1 MSEAR
6 GEDTGTTTRGEFV
19 SPAEPF
25 RREVKETP
33 SQKKKQKN
41 DGEYMRRAHHVPPR
55 RRRSARVRL
64 LVLVCAAFALV
75 YGSRVARDAARRRED
90 AAALDRLDRLDPRGS
105 LRAQWER
112 RGADADDA
120 AVLSPH
126 CEASLA
132 SILPIDFFALD
143 EPHASRDGTT
153 DRERVAGLK
162 KENTLARSRLYSDF
176 ARGVAEKGVT
186 AFAGT
191 TTTQGLGLSSLFRF
205 DSRTGK
211 ASAILEPLSIP
222 VRAIVVPLPGDSPA
236 ATKIRRETRDALRR
250 FFPPAGGDFGHGD
263 SVWFQDPELFHFSVF
278 HASHHLEPVP
288 ASPREMA
295 DELDAVRRVAALA
308 CPMDVVVER
317 VVVSPSGAVMALW
330 NVLSDGAEPGS
341 LRDSLR
347 EALPNAPE
355 KQIVAD
361 RVIWHSTVAR
371 LLRPP
376 ATAGDGGAAAALAAQ
391 NLLTEKLCG
400 TRARLNKAW
409 FVHERDKLA
418 LALGGRFETFEA
430 HFGCRE

>member
-1 MSEAR
+1 
-6 GEDTGTTTRGEFV
+6 
-19 SPAEPF
+19 
-25 RREVKETP
+25 
-33 SQKKKQKN
+33 
-41 DGEYMRRAHHVPPR
+41 MRRAHHVPPR

-64 LVLVCAAFALV
+64 LVLVCAVFALV
-75 YGSRVARDAARRRED
+75 YGSRVARDAARRRKD

-112 RGADADDA
+112 RGADVDDA

-153 DRERVAGLK
+153 DRVRSSQNFAGAGLK

-211 ASAILEPLSIP
+211 ASAILEPLSVP

-288 ASPREMA
+288 ASSRERS

-330 NVLSDGAEPGS
+330 NVEDGAEPGS

>member
-6 GEDTGTTTRGEFV
+6 GEENSFRPPRERRRAFSTR
-19 SPAEPF
+19 
-25 RREVKETP
+25 
-33 SQKKKQKN
+33 SQRNAVAKKKQKN
-41 DGEYMRRAHHVPPR
+41 DSEYMRRAHHVPPR

-191 TTTQGLGLSSLFRF
+191 TTTQGLRLSSLFRF